1 MPFWLSVENRWIS
14 RLQNYHPNTSQ
25 LRLPCTSHSPYQR
38 KSEYVIVVFISFFL
52 IWETSWSCLPKDRL
66 FNERIYFLSF
76 KYILKLIQNK
86 QIVTHSHVRMLWFRM
101 RPSIFIITWVYLF
114 RCWQNITNVL
124 DVFFVRFKEV
134 CTFACLRFIYG
145 KSFTFTLRKPV
156 CLRFFFCSP

>member
-1 MPFWLSVENRWIS
+1 MLLSYLYRFSWFEI
-14 RLQNYHPNTSQ
+14 
-25 LRLPCTSHSPYQR
+25 
-38 KSEYVIVVFISFFL
+38 
-52 IWETSWSCLPKDRL
+52 WSCLPKDRL
-66 FNERIYFLSF
+66 FNERIYFLPF

-156 CLRFFFCSP
+156 CLRFFFFFFLFTLRELDLTFVSGEFTNFSKCNFSC